1 MFIALKIRW
10 SNSKKRCV
18 KEINYYFNKF
28 KMINAEHILFLLLAY
43 LTGSFPSAVWVGKT
57 FYNKDVREYG
67 SGNAGATNTFRVLGK
82 RAGIPVLLMDV
93 FKGWISVNYIIFVS
107 NGCNPFTEVVS
118 ASQFEV
124 QLAFGIAAVL
134 GHLFP
139 IYTGFR
145 GGKGVATLL
154 GLLIGLNPL
163 AALASMFVFIIVFFV
178 SKYVSLGSI
187 IASIA
192 FPLVVFFVLH
202 EKNVNS
208 SLAIFSIF
216 VPILTLITH
225 QKNIERL
232 IRGEEN
238 KANFGKKK

>member
-1 MFIALKIRW
+1 MLD
-10 SNSKKRCV
+10 
-18 KEINYYFNKF
+18 
-28 KMINAEHILFLLLAY
+28 AEHILFLILSY
-43 LTGSFPSAVWVGKT
+43 FTGSFPSAVWIGRT

-82 RAGIPVLLMDV
+82 GAGIPVLLMDV
-93 FKGWISVNYIIFVS
+93 FKGWLSVNYIFIVS
-107 NGCNPFTEVVS
+107 NS
-118 ASQFEV
+118 SQLSSTTFFEF
-124 QLAFGIAAVL
+124 QLAFGVAAVI

-145 GGKGVATLL
+145 GGKGIATLL
-154 GLLIGLNPL
+154 GLLIGLNWL
-163 AALASMFVFIIVFFV
+163 AAIVAIVVFVIVFLF

-187 IASIA
+187 LASFAFPFVVFVILDEKDVNASIE
-192 FPLVVFFVLH
+192 L
-202 EKNVNS
+202 
-208 SLAIFSIF
+208 FSVF

-238 KANFGKKK
+238 KVNFDKK